1 MELNSSI
8 SVNEERFQ
16 HNIQPKS
23 VNKYK
28 GELCNAKE
36 RKGRVLRGID
46 VTSVLYYPFGTEN
59 APEVKIN
66 ISSSGS

>member
-16 HNIQPKS
+16 QNIQPKS

-28 GELCNAKE
+28 GELHRRE
-36 RKGRVLRGID
+36 RVAFYVVLM
-46 VTSVLYYPFGTEN
+46 
-59 APEVKIN
+59 
-66 ISSSGS
+66 